1 MAFRAGIEVNNSAK
15 GTNSSELGLDAI
27 AKAFEEISRMDIS
40 RSRQDDLEFREIPPA
55 RPPSVGADAISSV
68 RRLAFGKV
76 TQWVFIGFA
85 VVCIGAIAF
94 AWLISGGRTDNSAA
108 SPASI
113 SMATGEKQPL
123 TTQAIPSIATAKSVK
138 SPEQPIVQA
147 QITPKPADPAL
158 LVASDTTQRIQ
169 SLERRLI
176 NLEQGIEQ
184 IKSDQAKLAREN
196 ANLLGSLRDEQE
208 KLVLRVQEFASEAK
222 AAEEKAMRDRLT
234 AAEQLRVNQEQLVKV
249 GEQLKA
255 GQDQIDQ
262 TKIAAQ
268 RRMSKLASPP
278 SQVPGAP
285 AATPKPA
292 PKPPQQSGASRAQTS
307 LQPQG
312 R

>member
-1 MAFRAGIEVNNSAK
+1 MSNSAE

-40 RSRQDDLEFREIPPA
+40 RSRQDDLDFREIPPA
-55 RPPSVGADAISSV
+55 RPPSVGTDAISSV
-68 RRLAFGKV
+68 RRLAFDKV
-76 TQWVFIGFA
+76 TRWVFVGFFA

-94 AWLISGGRTDNSAA
+94 AWPISGGRTANSAA
-108 SPASI
+108 APASI
-113 SMATGEKQPL
+113 SMAAGEKQPV

-138 SPEQPIVQA
+138 SPEQPIVQP
-147 QITPKPADPAL
+147 QIAPKPADPAL
-158 LVASDTTQRIQ
+158 LVPSDTTQRIQ

-184 IKSDQAKLAREN
+184 IKSDQAMLAREN
-196 ANLLGSLRDEQE
+196 ANLLGSFREEQE

-222 AAEEKAMRDRLT
+222 AAEEKAARDRLA

-262 TKIAAQ
+262 MKTAAQ
-268 RRMSKLASPP
+268 RRVIKLASPP
-278 SQVPGAP
+278 SQLSGAP
-285 AATPKPA
+285 AVTPKPA
-292 PKPPQQSGASRAQTS
+292 PKPPQQSGVSRAQTS